1 MSKNIEQMMTSL
13 VFEKIRVSRKGS
25 PKIKDYRRTKR
36 QVSRKVKYKRQERA
50 LNYGQTT

>member
-1 MSKNIEQMMTSL
+1 MSKNIEQMMTSP

-25 PKIKDYRRTKR
+25 PKIKDYRQTKR
-36 QVSRKVKYKRQERA
+36 QSLRRSKLIRQERD